1 MVKSRPATSLLHRPS
16 HPLSP
21 GPDPCDLAA
30 SQGRHVRPQTR
41 WVSDFQNLPAASW
54 PRMPVPI
61 QRPSTCHV
69 SGTSHVGVRCGAP
82 APKKLIRPQT
92 SRLSAS
98 RSEKQVAAAAC
109 PSRRNQHQRL
119 ACLLRCPRPG
129 SQRSKSAV
137 DSERPGPPEEMNGRG
152 GGGGGGGEEEMEE
165 DGGGPGCAQGA
176 GNKERVVLMWGYL
189 PGVSPQRS
197 PLLGPVPVR
206 LPPAAAAAAG
216 DGWRD
221 VCGGGCGFAMAISGD
236 VACSLSHCS
245 RAYSLLPF
253 SWSVLRVGSGRSVG
267 VSACAV
273 FAPDCVGIVGGR
285 FWMKDSAEILPT
297 GWC

>member
-1 MVKSRPATSLLHRPS
+1 MWPLLGADTSARKSPGPLTSRTFLPLPGHECPSRSSGPARATCQGPATS
-16 HPLSP
+16 
-21 GPDPCDLAA
+21 A
-30 SQGRHVRPQTR
+30 SDV
-41 WVSDFQNLPAASW
+41 
-54 PRMPVPI
+54 
-61 QRPSTCHV
+61 
-69 SGTSHVGVRCGAP
+69 AP
-82 APKKLIRPQT
+82 PPPKKLIRPQT

-98 RSEKQVAAAAC
+98 RSEKQVAAAAH
-109 PSRRNQHQRL
+109 SAATNTDALL
-119 ACLLRCPRPG
+119 AC
-129 SQRSKSAV
+129 SAV
-137 DSERPGPPEEMNGRG
+137 RAPRLPAIEIRGGFGEARALEEMNGR

-165 DGGGPGCAQGA
+165 DAGPGCAQGAGA

-206 LPPAAAAAAG
+206 LPPSAAAAAG

-236 VACSLSHCS
+236 VSCSLPHCS

-253 SWSVLRVGSGRSVG
+253 SSLVLRVGCGRSVG

-273 FAPDCVGIVGGR
+273 FAPDCVGIVRGR
-285 FWMKDSAEILPT
+285 FWMKDSGEILRT
-297 GWC
+297 GCC